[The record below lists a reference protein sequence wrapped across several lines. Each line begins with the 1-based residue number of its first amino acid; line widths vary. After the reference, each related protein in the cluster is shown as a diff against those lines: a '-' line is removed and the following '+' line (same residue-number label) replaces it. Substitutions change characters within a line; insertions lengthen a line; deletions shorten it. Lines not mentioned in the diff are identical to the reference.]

1 MAIKYKD
8 FEKREQ
14 LRKDYMDK
22 AAEAAKTQAN
32 AYTDEQIRNIP
43 APPAPDIP
51 TALPQKYEAFNIQL
65 VQGKVSQSTNQT
77 WEEYHKPLWNGSQVL
92 TNSSATLANRAHFVT
107 DTVLYWRSPRKY
119 NLLITINGTEKEF
132 VFEGEHSQYGTNWVI
147 WQLKENDVVVA
158 EAECIGAGNGQY
170 YNNTSTVYVYCPDG
184 SPYIGQTM
192 TAARYG
198 KKQYV
203 YTLMYPEAVLQQP
216 SETENTRFLTMCK
229 SIATKN
235 AKLKLTITDNV
246 IEANYANI
254 SNELVTTDYVNGDNR
269 IRWIGVVAD
278 RKPLDN
284 GGSYHD
290 LHDDMKTCIK
300 GVLEVE
306 YTDEEATK
314 ECVYDKIQGE
324 SYTFKIGDFNHE
336 ESSAFDYY
344 FNGAILIPFSNAQ
357 IQASFTYRPVS
368 GTENTI
374 QVQSMV
380 NNGQMLPYFDISEL
394 FGQAANTVMATITSN
409 TAIENSDVG
418 GRPVTTITLTSNI
431 QNFTDAN
438 DEIMV
443 GSILTLTPE
452 SLPQKYYRLNT
463 ALSKARWKT
472 SETFDWINGQE
483 AGTITAYVASWRF
496 PKASKGAEYSVKLSD
511 GTTQLFT
518 VTGQNQQFS
527 ISINASKTPTDA
539 QTAITVRF
547 EVNAD
552 GSARILCSGANKEYH
567 YIYTTIIVNK
577 TSFYELENSAIK
589 VNSEVRYI
597 LDENSYA
604 IAKIAGL
611 RKLIDKTEGKLRF
624 TAELP
629 PTSSIGSYLVVGET
643 SVEGLAYIDDV
654 LYTIPSSLPQTYK
667 KKAVTLA
674 TSGWND
680 FIEIDWQNGK
690 ERDEYIS
697 SGSLS
702 KWYIPFEVQQGD
714 IINILKA
721 NNTWTEMT
729 IGTVQQSMS
738 VRLNIGHSIGNP
750 SSTIDVG
757 LEYSPSSDVGKRLYF
772 YDRNYY
778 EYLFTTIKITRPSEA
793 FAKTYKYTDADVKVN
808 SEVRF
813 TLDEANGKLAG
824 QFGLKKTID
833 KEAGKLT
840 FTADTLP
847 TSAITGTLEI
857 GETSTEGAAFVE
869 GISSDSTGFVKATEE
884 NTFTKTQTFNGTE
897 SQAGVKTNAIDNE
910 NGNRVVYFN
919 GTKQMFGSDA
929 IPTQVRT
936 SEQRLKLERPVS
948 GGTGTEIV
956 EVANL
961 ADAVSGSITKLVELT
976 WSTYDDEI
984 SFRFSDT
991 SKNYAL
997 NNGNVIPFAT
1007 AESTNSRLRLDIGKT
1022 YAIVYNGTTYTA
1034 VAEKNVL
1041 GTHTSS
1047 KLEFTIGDKTL
1058 VLMDMASVSSNVS
1071 ADNLPKYRNK
1081 TAIAYFSDYST
1092 PTQGTSF
1099 VLKTIP
1105 WAYTTVIPYD
1115 DNFTQTSDI
1124 TISAALRNLTEV
1136 DPLYIAPTVRL
1147 SSDGINIWVPV
1158 FNTVQYGLDPLTSQP
1173 LITAFETKI
1182 CPKKLLLILNS
1193 PTGSVVRLNGFSNR
1207 YRVGEGYG
1215 IILSTSSWSQSGTKY
1230 VGRVSGLF
1238 TNRFTDLEMIFESNE
1253 DSDRYYSANVRVKK
1267 SADWL
1272 TGTLISDVTEF
1283 IADSMPE
1290 GQISAHA
1297 YPIISY

>member
-51 TALPQKYEAFNIQL
+51 TALPQKYEAFKVQL
-65 VQGKVSQSTNQT
+65 VQGNISDGEDPMWS
-77 WEEYHKPLWNGSQVL
+77 EYHEILWNGSEVL
-92 TNSSATLANRAHFVT
+92 TNSSATTKAHFVT
-107 DTVLYWRSPRKY
+107 DTVLFWNSPRKY

-132 VFEGEHSQYGTNWVI
+132 VFEGEHNQYGTNWVI
-147 WQLKENDVVVA
+147 WQLKENNVVVA
-158 EAECIGAGNGQY
+158 EAECIGRGNGQY

-184 SPYIGQTM
+184 SSYIGQTM

-198 KKQYV
+198 KKQYL
-203 YTLMYPEAVLQQP
+203 YSLMNPAAILQYP
-216 SETENTRFLTMCK
+216 SETENARFLTMCQ

-235 AKLKLTITDNV
+235 AKLKLTLTDNV

-254 SNELVTTDYVNGDNR
+254 SNELVTTDYVNGDVR
-269 IRWIGVVAD
+269 ARWIGIVAD
-278 RKPLDN
+278 RKPLAV
-284 GGSYHD
+284 GTYTYE
-290 LHDDMKTCIK
+290 DMKTCIK

-336 ESSAFDYY
+336 ESSTFDYY
-344 FNGAILIPFSNAQ
+344 FNGAILIPFDTAQ

-368 GTENTI
+368 GTEKSI
-374 QVQSMV
+374 QVKSLV

-394 FGQAANTVMATITSN
+394 FGQAANTVMAIITSN
-409 TAIENSDVG
+409 TAIENVDMD
-418 GRPVTTITLTSNI
+418 GRPVTTIALTSNI

-443 GSILTLTPE
+443 GSILTLMPE
-452 SLPQKYYRLNT
+452 
-463 ALSKARWKT
+463 
-472 SETFDWINGQE
+472 
-483 AGTITAYVASWRF
+483 
-496 PKASKGAEYSVKLSD
+496 
-511 GTTQLFT
+511 
-518 VTGQNQQFS
+518 
-527 ISINASKTPTDA
+527 
-539 QTAITVRF
+539 
-547 EVNAD
+547 
-552 GSARILCSGANKEYH
+552 
-567 YIYTTIIVNK
+567 
-577 TSFYELENSAIK
+577 
-589 VNSEVRYI
+589 
-597 LDENSYA
+597 
-604 IAKIAGL
+604 
-611 RKLIDKTEGKLRF
+611 
-624 TAELP
+624 
-629 PTSSIGSYLVVGET
+629 
-643 SVEGLAYIDDV
+643 
-654 LYTIPSSLPQTYK
+654 SLPQTYK

-674 TSGWND
+674 TSGWGTITLNKVGSY
-680 FIEIDWQNGK
+680 N
-690 ERDEYIS
+690 
-697 SGSLS
+697 GSLS
-702 KWYIPFEVQQGD
+702 ANDFHYLLPNSGLPIEASTKIYISCSSSFGN
-714 IINILKA
+714 INKR
-721 NNTWTEMT
+721 EMT
-729 IGTVQQSMS
+729 YRELTGGWYTWRYNISESNYILFKYADGGTSAFQTSF
-738 VRLNIGHSIGNP
+738 NDTNFFAEFFAN
-750 SSTIDVG
+750 VG
-757 LEYSPSSDVGKRLYF
+757 P
-772 YDRNYY
+772 
-778 EYLFTTIKITRPSEA
+778 TTGYINAITD
-793 FAKTYKYTDADVKVN
+793 TDVKVN

-847 TSAITGTLEI
+847 TSAISGTLEI
-857 GETSTEGAAFVE
+857 GDTSTEGTAFVE
-869 GISSDSTGFVKATEE
+869 GITSDSTGFVKATEE

-897 SQAGVKTNAIDNE
+897 SQAGIKTNAIDNE
-910 NGNRVVYFN
+910 SGNRIVYFN
-919 GTKQMFGSDA
+919 GTKQMFGSGE
-929 IPTQVRT
+929 IPTQVRS

-956 EVANL
+956 EIANL

-997 NNGNVIPFAT
+997 NDGNVVPFAT
-1007 AESTNSRLRLDIGKT
+1007 AKSTNSRLRLDIGKT

-1071 ADNLPKYRNK
+1071 ADNLPKYQNK

-1115 DNFTQTSDI
+1115 DNFTQTADI
-1124 TISAALRNLTEV
+1124 TISAALRNLIEV
-1136 DPLYIAPTVRL
+1136 DPLYIAPTVRC

-1158 FNTVQYGLDPLTSQP
+1158 FNTVQYELDAVTGQP

-1253 DSDRYYSANVRVKK
+1253 DIDRYYSANVIVKK

-1272 TGTLISDVTEF
+1272 TGTLTSDVTEF
-1283 IADSMPE
+1283 IADSIPE
-1290 GQISAHA
+1290 GQIRA
-1297 YPIISY
+1297 YVYTTVSY

>member
-51 TALPQKYEAFNIQL
+51 TALPQKYESFKVQL
-65 VQGKVSQSTNQT
+65 VQGNISEGEDPMWS
-77 WEEYHKPLWNGSQVL
+77 EYHETLWSGSEVL
-92 TNSSATLANRAHFVT
+92 TNSSATTKAHFVT

-119 NLLITINGTEKEF
+119 NLLITINGAEKEF

-147 WQLKENDVVVA
+147 WQLKENNVVVA
-158 EAECIGAGNGQY
+158 EAECIGDGNGQY

-192 TAARYG
+192 TSARYG
-198 KKQYV
+198 KKQYL
-203 YTLMYPEAVLQQP
+203 YSLTNPAAILQYP
-216 SETENTRFLTMCK
+216 SETENTRFLTMCQ

-235 AKLKLTITDNV
+235 AKLKLTLTDNV

-254 SNELVTTDYVNGDNR
+254 SNELVTTDYVNGDVR
-269 IRWIGVVAD
+269 ARWIGIVAD
-278 RKPLDN
+278 RKPLAV
-284 GGSYHD
+284 GTYTYE
-290 LHDDMKTCIK
+290 DMKTCIK

-324 SYTFKIGDFNHE
+324 SYTFKIGDFNHD

-344 FNGAILIPFSNAQ
+344 FNGAILIPFDTAQ

-368 GTENTI
+368 GTEKS
-374 QVQSMV
+374 VQIKSMV

-409 TAIENSDVG
+409 TAVENVDMG
-418 GRPVTTITLTSNI
+418 GRPITTISLTSNV

-443 GSILTLTPE
+443 GSILTLMPE
-452 SLPQKYYRLNT
+452 SLPQKYFRLNT

-472 SETFDWINGQE
+472 TETFDWINGKE
-483 AGTITAYVASWRF
+483 ADTITAYVAAWKF
-496 PKASKGAEYSVKLSD
+496 PKASKGAEYSIKLSD

-527 ISINASKTPTDA
+527 ISINASTTPTGA
-539 QTAITVRF
+539 QTAITVRL

-552 GSARILCSGANKEYH
+552 GSARILCSGENKEYH
-567 YIYTTIIVNK
+567 YIYTTIIVNN
-577 TSFYELENSAIK
+577 TSFYELSNSAIK

-597 LDENSYA
+597 LDANSYT
-604 IAKIAGL
+604 IAKSAGL
-611 RKLIDKTEGKLRF
+611 RKLIDKTEGKIRF

-629 PTSSIGSYLVVGET
+629 PTASIGSYLVVGET

-674 TSGWND
+674 TSGWVASPWTSIAKNTV
-680 FIEIDWQNGK
+680 
-690 ERDEYIS
+690 
-697 SGSLS
+697 L
-702 KWYIPFEVQQGD
+702 
-714 IINILKA
+714 INTYGYA
-721 NNTWTEMT
+721 
-729 IGTVQQSMS
+729 
-738 VRLNIGHSIGNP
+738 SIGKTSYNIT
-750 SSTIDVG
+750 STTALSVSDTVYGYSKEPLIYKGTTSVGGIDTYMFRTADNNLTIYIGYQTQNKGEIHARSTASGVNTVIVYAKING
-757 LEYSPSSDVGKRLYF
+757 VTTA
-772 YDRNYY
+772 Y
-778 EYLFTTIKITRPSEA
+778 EQS
-793 FAKTYKYTDADVKVN
+793 YTDADVKVN
-808 SEVRF
+808 SEVRLV
-813 TLDEANGKLAG
+813 LDEANGKLAG

-847 TSAITGTLEI
+847 TSAISGTLEI
-857 GETSTEGAAFVE
+857 GETSTEGAAFVD
-869 GISSDSTGFVKATEE
+869 GISSDTTGFVNATEE

-897 SQAGVKTNAIDNE
+897 SQAGIKTNAIDNE
-910 NGNRVVYFN
+910 NGDRIVYFN

-984 SFRFSDT
+984 SFSFSDT

-997 NNGNVIPFAT
+997 NNGNAIPFAT

-1071 ADNLPKYRNK
+1071 ADNLPKYKNK

-1115 DNFTQTSDI
+1115 DNFTQTADI
-1124 TISAALRNLTEV
+1124 TISAALQNLTDV
-1136 DPLYIAPTVRL
+1136 DPLYIAPTVRC

-1272 TGTLISDVTEF
+1272 TGTLTSDVTEF

-1290 GQISAHA
+1290 GQIRAHA